1 MQLPQCD
8 HKNHQPSLQLIY
20 SNKGITSA
28 PKRSLVNDSDIIW
41 EIRYIRLSD
50 ELELI
55 IKMDPYEFYEHRYQ
69 TLITTSS
76 CRAVTSSNISISNF
90 EPFVVANQ
98 IDAKDLESSQAEQ
111 S

>member
-41 EIRYIRLSD
+41 E
-50 ELELI
+50 
-55 IKMDPYEFYEHRYQ
+55 
-69 TLITTSS
+69 
-76 CRAVTSSNISISNF
+76 
-90 EPFVVANQ
+90 VVPQLTIANQ

-111 S
+111 SVFTEDLKLGITDQAHD